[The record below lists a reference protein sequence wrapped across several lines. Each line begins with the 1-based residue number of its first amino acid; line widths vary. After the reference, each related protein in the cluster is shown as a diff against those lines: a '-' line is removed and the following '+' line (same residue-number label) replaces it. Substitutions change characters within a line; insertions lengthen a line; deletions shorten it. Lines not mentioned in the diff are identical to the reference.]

1 MRPRYE
7 GETSLYV
14 PRPWGYT
21 PTMNLTP
28 DDLEMVVRL
37 VAALVAG
44 AVIGYERSFHG
55 RPAGFR
61 THALVCMASSLLML
75 VTVYEAHWVQ
85 TDVESIRLDP
95 TRMAQGIMTGIG
107 FLGAGVIMRDGIN
120 VKGLSTAATVWCTGA
135 VGVMAGSGFL
145 LFSLLATV
153 LIILCNLCLPPLA
166 RLIYRFVPVELAK
179 ERYYMVE
186 VIAQAQQEALVRTR
200 LLQSLSSKDLTLQ
213 SLESHALKTGGQ
225 VEVNAVVLALT
236 QQDSQLESLVGEL
249 ALAPYVTAV
258 SWSVAE
264 E

>member
-1 MRPRYE
+1 MYLDIIHYQVTALCLGALIGLERQWNQR
-7 GETSLYV
+7 
-14 PRPWGYT
+14 
-21 PTMNLTP
+21 LT
-28 DDLEMVVRL
+28 
-37 VAALVAG
+37 G
-44 AVIGYERSFHG
+44 IS
-55 RPAGFR
+55 
-61 THALVCMASSLLML
+61 THALVALGAAIFATLPLLLGTPEQLVRIASA
-75 VTVYEAHWVQ
+75 VV
-85 TDVESIRLDP
+85 
-95 TRMAQGIMTGIG
+95 TGIG